1 MDVFDG
7 PIRGG
12 TRGGAAEFKWT
23 DVSADKDRENYLG
36 HSINAPTGRWQKNKD
51 IHWYNRDQQQSELDR
66 LEEIRRIKEA
76 EADILAIQLGFKPAP
91 KPGEMSNVP
100 VTSIPLPE
108 SSSSA
113 AAAAILPPVSDEAS
127 EEQRLARE
135 EKARRKEEKRAR
147 KEEKRERKELRRAE
161 KERRRRH
168 SRSRSRSPGRDRSHR
183 DSGRHRG
190 GDRDKAR
197 PRSRSRSPPPRR
209 DRDRS
214 RSPVRLRRD
223 KTPTYRRYDEPYD
236 AAAMDRDASRNR
248 KLWEENER
256 RERPSDSR
264 WGR

>member
-51 IHWYNRDQQQSELDR
+51 IHWYNRDEKQSELDR

-91 KPGEMSNVP
+91 KPGEVSNVP
-100 VTSIPLPE
+100 VTAIPLPE
-108 SSSSA
+108 SSSSS
-113 AAAAILPPVSDEAS
+113 AAAILPPTEAEVS
-127 EEQRLARE
+127 EEQRLAHE
-135 EKARRKEEKRAR
+135 QKMRRKEEKRAR
-147 KEEKRERKELRRAE
+147 KGEKRERKELRRAE

-168 SRSRSRSPGRDRSHR
+168 SRSRSRSPGRERSHR
-183 DSGRHRG
+183 HR
-190 GDRDKAR
+190 DEEIR
-197 PRSRSRSPPPRR
+197 RSRSRSPRR
-209 DRDRS
+209 DRDRP
-214 RSPVRLRRD
+214 RSPARVRRDD
-223 KTPTYRRYDEPYD
+223 KTPPYRRYDEPYH
-236 AAAMDRDASRNR
+236 AAAIDRDASRNR

-256 RERPSDSR
+256 RERPGDAR